1 MVRQILG
8 IIAGYAIFV
17 VTSLIYFKAT
27 GQDPH
32 LQATALFVLLTSVS
46 GAMFSLISGLVTQL
60 IAKTKT
66 YTANYILAFIIA
78 AFAAFS
84 FLKSDGSHWTQIL
97 AIVIFAPISILGG
110 FVYINRSVR

>member
-1 MVRQILG
+1 MVRLISG

-17 VTSLIYFKAT
+17 VTSLVYFKAT
-27 GQDPH
+27 GQNPH
-32 LQATALFVLLTSVS
+32 LQATAKFVILTSVS
-46 GAMFSLISGLVTQL
+46 GSVFSFVSGLVTQL
-60 IAKTKT
+60 ITKTKT
-66 YTANYILAFIIA
+66 YTPNYILAFIIA
-78 AFAAFS
+78 VFAAFS